1 MGCNIRLKAYRLFNT
16 RSNKF
21 ILSCDVRFNEMH
33 IGLDFESGV
42 SFLEHNTTKEK
53 EIGPNVF
60 SFQ

>member
-1 MGCNIRLKAYRLFNT
+1 
-16 RSNKF
+16 
-21 ILSCDVRFNEMH
+21 MH